1 MNIFEKSIA
10 IWILT
15 MTFSQSAFSQALVA
29 GVESK
34 PAAVNDTI
42 KLCGGGQ
49 VSFKSNSTG
58 TELGSTYQWIF
69 DMGSPHCSTLSGPI
83 SVTFENMGVAQHVQL
98 IITNPNG
105 EQATKNVVV
114 AFQDPIQLNNISLTN
129 VNCHNGN
136 DGAIVVNA
144 SSGSNLN
151 YSWAPAVSNSQS
163 AQNLVAGTY
172 HLTITNEYHCYLDS
186 ILTITQPNPLWSMI
200 WAFPKPDCD
209 QANGI
214 LHMTGGGGVGPWS
227 QTWSNGAHS
236 QDLANI
242 EAGTYSLT
250 ITDAHQCTYSQEYTV
265 ACVGLNQLI
274 VPSFISPNGDGLN
287 DFWIIENLEQYLSVS
302 VKIYNRWGS
311 PVYWTEQY
319 TNNWAGTPKTS
330 STDAVLPAGTYYYF
344 IDTHTGGQ
352 EPITGTLEIQP

>member
-10 IWILT
+10 IWILSLT
-15 MTFSQSAFSQALVA
+15 LSQSAFSQALVA
-29 GVESK
+29 GFESK

-83 SVTFENMGVAQHVQL
+83 TVMFANVGVDHNVQFT
-98 IITNPNG
+98 ITNPNG
-105 EQATKNVVV
+105 EQAFKNIIVSVRE
-114 AFQDPIQLNNISLTN
+114 PLQLNNIGITN
-129 VNCHNGN
+129 VNCHDGN

-144 SSGSNLN
+144 SSSSSLN
-151 YSWAPAVSNSQS
+151 YSWTPAVSTTEL
-163 AQNLVAGTY
+163 AQNLVARSY
-172 HLTITNEYHCYLDS
+172 HLSISNEFNCHLDTLITVTE
-186 ILTITQPNPLWSMI
+186 PNPLWTTI
-200 WAFPKPDCD
+200 WAYPIPDCGE
-209 QANGI
+209 ANGI
-214 LHMTGGGGVGPWS
+214 IHMLYGGGVGPWS
-227 QTWSNGAHS
+227 YTWGNGSHS
-236 QDLANI
+236 QDIVNI
-242 EAGTYSLT
+242 EGGTYSLS

-265 ACVGLNQLI
+265 DCKGISEFQI
-274 VPSFISPNGDGLN
+274 PSFISPNGDGLN
-287 DFWIIENLEQYLSVS
+287 DYWIIENLEQYPEVS

-311 PVYWTEQY
+311 PVYWAEHY